1 MKRNLLLLGFMSLLT
16 IFVLSACATNDETTS
31 EENSDSKE
39 EEKDDSTMD
48 QDMEGHMDHDE
59 EVSLNNST
67 GENELE
73 IPSVLES
80 DNEDEVAYTVRAQK
94 GETEIFDGTETKTY
108 GYNGDFLGPML
119 RFHKG
124 DKVKVK
130 TVNELDEETT
140 FHWHG
145 LEVPGEADGG
155 PHESLK
161 PGEEKLIEFEVT
173 QEASTLWFHPHP
185 DGKTA
190 EQVYNG
196 LAGLIYI
203 EDDNSKSLD
212 LPNKY
217 GENDIPLIFQDRT
230 FDDEKQLNYSA
241 AMNEDGTIGE
251 TSLINGTLNPK
262 LTVNQEKVRL
272 RLLNGSNARNYTFK
286 LNTGESFLQ
295 VATDGGFLNEPKKL
309 DEITL
314 TPSERAEIVID
325 FSKLNK
331 EDELALINT
340 EDEDGSILLPFEVS
354 DQTGEDSGIPEKLND
369 FSITEEE
376 MDLPVSKEVELFGM
390 MDKVTINGKK
400 FDPDRIDF
408 TQEQGETEVWE
419 IYNKPDEMGG
429 MIHPF
434 HIHGAQFKVL
444 SRDGEKLPENEQG
457 WKDTISVEPD
467 ETVKVAVQFKEKGVY
482 MFHCHNLEHEDNGMM
497 GQVKVE

>member
-1 MKRNLLLLGFMSLLT
+1 MKRKILLLSFISLMT
-16 IFVLSACATNDETTS
+16 IFILSACATNDEPAP
-31 EENSDSKE
+31 EEDSDSMGE
-39 EEKDDSTMD
+39 AMD
-48 QDMEGHMDHDE
+48 HDMEGHMDHDE
-59 EVSLNNST
+59 EPNLTDST

-73 IPSVLES
+73 IPAALGSES
-80 DNEDEVAYTVRAQK
+80 DKEDEVAYTVRAQK
-94 GETEIFDGTETKTY
+94 GETEIFDGTKTKTL
-108 GYNGDFLGPML
+108 GYNGDFLGPVL
-119 RFHKG
+119 RFNKG
-124 DKVKVK
+124 DKVKIK
-130 TVNELDEETT
+130 TINDLDEETT

-161 PGEEKLIEFEVT
+161 PGEEKVIEFEVT

-185 DGKTA
+185 DGETA

-203 EDDNSKSLD
+203 EDNNSED
-212 LPNKY
+212 LGLPDKY
-217 GENDIPLIFQDRT
+217 GENDIPLIFQDKT

-241 AMNEDGTIGE
+241 AMNEDGTVGD

-286 LNTGESFLQ
+286 LNTGDSFEQ
-295 VATDGGFLNEPKKL
+295 IATDGGMLNEPEKL
-309 DEITL
+309 NEITL

-325 FSKLNK
+325 FSQLDA
-331 EDELALINT
+331 EDELALIN
-340 EDEDGSILLPFEVS
+340 DEDGSTLLPFEVS
-354 DQTGEDSGIPEKLND
+354 DQKGEDSDLPDKMND
-369 FSITEEE
+369 FSITDEEKN
-376 MDLPVSKEVELFGM
+376 LPVAKKVELYGM

-408 TQEQGETEVWE
+408 TQEQGDTEVWE

-429 MIHPF
+429 MVHPF
-434 HIHGAQFKVL
+434 HIHGAQYKVL
-444 SRDGEKLPENEQG
+444 SRDGEEPPKNEQG